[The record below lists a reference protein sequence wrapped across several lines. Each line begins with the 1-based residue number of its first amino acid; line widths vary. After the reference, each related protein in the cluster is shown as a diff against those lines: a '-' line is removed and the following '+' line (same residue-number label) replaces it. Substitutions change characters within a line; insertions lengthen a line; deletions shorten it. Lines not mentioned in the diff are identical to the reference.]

1 MPDESRPATILL
13 VEDEA
18 LIALLETR
26 QLEDEGYRVI
36 HARTGE
42 EAISLAGSVLPA
54 IDLVLMDIDLGP
66 GMDGTQAAQAILGR
80 LEVPVVFLS
89 SHTERE
95 VVERT
100 EKITSYGYVTKN
112 SGATVLTASIRMAF
126 RLFTAHCSIR
136 DQKRELERKTEEL
149 ETSEAFL
156 GSILDQNPD
165 PMWISDASGTLIR
178 ANGALLRMFGISL
191 VDVLGKYRI
200 FEDNILE
207 EAGLMPQVRAV
218 FEQGEMTRF
227 KLKYTGSRLRMVE
240 VKNDTPFVI
249 DLIIYPIRDPAGRI
263 TNAVVQYIDISDQ
276 ERIGRSLHDSRETLD
291 RILNTVPQAIFWKDR
306 EGRYLGCNRAFAKTA
321 GLVDPS
327 LVVGLTDFD
336 LPWPRE
342 EAEAYQADD
351 RLVIEGNRTIMHII
365 EPIQGADGRRM
376 WIDTSKTPLCDAGGL
391 PYGILGVYEDFTERR
406 AVEERLME
414 RQAANA
420 RLLERLN
427 EAQRTALI
435 GSWEWDLG
443 TGEVWWSDETFR
455 IYGKSRE
462 SYRPSF
468 VENSRFIHPEDLEDY
483 GLLFR
488 RSLDTGEALNHDFR
502 LVLEDG
508 SQKHCNAQGRVE
520 ADPGGR
526 PLRFLG
532 TIQDISARKAAE
544 EEIRN
549 QLAEKDLILKE
560 AHHRVKNN
568 LASVEALL
576 RLQSQSS
583 TNPEAVSALND
594 AVGRIEG
601 IRLIYQRLL
610 QTEDF
615 QSLPLRTY
623 LEDLVA
629 SVVGLAPGN
638 GGVEVETRITDFPMA
653 VRRLFPLGSIVNELL
668 TNALKYAFSGGDSNH
683 ILLEVSLDGPRA
695 TLVVQDNGRGLPPG
709 FDPQESPG
717 FGLNLVRLLCGQ
729 LGSSFVMESQGG
741 TRCTL
746 EFAI

>member
-1 MPDESRPATILL
+1 MPDESLAATILL

-42 EAISLAGSVLPA
+42 EAIGLATSARPT

-66 GMDGTQAAQAILGR
+66 GMDGTQAAQAILAR

-112 SGATVLTASIRMAF
+112 SGATVLAASIRMAF
-126 RLFTAHCSIR
+126 KLFMAHRSIR
-136 DQKRELERKTEEL
+136 DQKLELERKTEAL
-149 ETSEAFL
+149 RTSEAFL
-156 GSILDQNPD
+156 NSIIDQNPD
-165 PMWISDASGTLIR
+165 PMWISDAEGTLIR

-191 VDVLGKYRI
+191 EDVRGKYRI

-207 EAGLMPQVRAV
+207 ESGLMPQVRAV

-227 KLKYTGSRLRMVE
+227 KLKYTGSRLRTVE
-240 VKNDTPFVI
+240 VRNDTPFVI
-249 DLIIYPIRDPAGRI
+249 DLIIYPIRDPGGRI
-263 TNAVVQYIDISDQ
+263 TNAVIQYIDISDQ

-306 EGRYLGCNRAFAKTA
+306 EGRYLGCNRAFAATA

-327 LVVGLTDFD
+327 LVAGLTDFD

-351 RLVIEGNRTIMHII
+351 RLVLEGNRTIMHII
-365 EPIQGADGRRM
+365 EPIHGADGRRR
-376 WIDTSKTPLCDAGGL
+376 WIDTSKTPLRDAEGI
-391 PYGILGVYEDFTERR
+391 PYGVLGIYEDITERR
-406 AVEERLME
+406 SVEEELRK
-414 RQAANA
+414 RQTANA
-420 RLLERLN
+420 ILLARLN

-435 GSWEWDLG
+435 GSWEWDLR
-443 TGEVWWSDETFR
+443 TDEVWWSDETYR
-455 IYGKSRE
+455 IYGKSKE
-462 SYRPSF
+462 GYRPSF
-468 VENSRFIHPEDLEDY
+468 EGNRKYIHPEDLEDY
-483 GLLFR
+483 GRLFQ
-488 RSLDTGEALNHDFR
+488 RSLETGEALNHDFR

-508 SQKHCNAQGRVE
+508 SQKPCNAQGRVE
-520 ADPGGR
+520 TDPEGR

-532 TIQDISARKAAE
+532 TIQDISDRKAAE
-544 EEIRN
+544 EEIRR

-568 LASVEALL
+568 LASVESLL
-576 RLQSQSS
+576 RLQAQASAH
-583 TNPEAVSALND
+583 PEAASILTE

-601 IRLIYQRLL
+601 IRLIYDRLL
-610 QTEDF
+610 YAEDYR
-615 QSLPLRTY
+615 SLPLRTY

-629 SVVGLAPGN
+629 SVVALAPGN
-638 GGVEVETRITDFPMA
+638 AGVKVETRIPDFPVA
-653 VRRLFPLGSIVNELL
+653 VRRLFPLGSIVHELL
-668 TNALKYAFSGGDSNH
+668 TNAFKHAFSGGDSNRV
-683 ILLEVSLDGPRA
+683 LLEASLEGDRV

-709 FDPQESPG
+709 FAPQDSSR
-717 FGLNLVRLLCGQ
+717 FGLSLVRLLCDQ
-729 LGSSFVMESQGG
+729 LGASLRLESQGG

-746 EFAI
+746 EFPL